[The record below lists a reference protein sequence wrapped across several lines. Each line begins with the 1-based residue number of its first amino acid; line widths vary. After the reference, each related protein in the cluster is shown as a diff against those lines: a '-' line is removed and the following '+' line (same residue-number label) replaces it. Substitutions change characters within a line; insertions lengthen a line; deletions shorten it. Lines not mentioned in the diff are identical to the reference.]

1 MMKILHCAAGCL
13 LVGTALLLP
22 ANSQAEKEEPPAV
35 AITVAGDHIDFLH
48 GKALAARYHF
58 GPKVAKPFFW
68 PVNSPA
74 GVPLTRGWPMEKATP
89 GEAIDHIHQKSLWFC
104 HGDIIPEGIELKHKI
119 KGVEGVDFWSENL
132 GHGRIVCDK
141 VGTPE
146 VHKNHGQVAT
156 SNTWCTADGVK
167 VLEEKRVLHLHN
179 FGPAQL
185 LVLDIELHASDA
197 TLTFGDTKEGSLGVR
212 VRQELTVDKGKGVL
226 TNADGKV
233 GEKGPDGC
241 WGRVSAW
248 CDDSGPIDGKSAGI
262 TVFTDPDNPYPT
274 CWHSR
279 GYGLMAANPFGRDKS
294 GFPDMKGKTEL
305 VKLEKGKR
313 LKFRFGVLLHDGDVK
328 EGKVADYYKEF
339 VRVKG

>member
-1 MMKILHCAAGCL
+1 MKILQSAAVCL
-13 LVGTALLLP
+13 LLGTGLLLP
-22 ANSQAEKEEPPAV
+22 AGGKDEKDEPAAV
-35 AITVAGDHIDFLH
+35 TITVAEDHIDFLH
-48 GKALAARYHF
+48 GKALATRYHF

-74 GVPLTRGWPMEKATP
+74 GVPLTRGWPMEKAAP

-104 HGDIIPEGIELKHKI
+104 HGDIIPEGIELKQKI
-119 KGVEGVDFWSENL
+119 KGVEGVDFWSETP
-132 GHGRIVCDK
+132 GHGLIVCSD

-146 VHKNHGQVAT
+146 VRKNHGKVAT
-156 SNTWCTADGVK
+156 FNTWRTADNVK
-167 VLEEKRVLHLHN
+167 VLEEKRLLHLHN

-185 LVLDIELHASDA
+185 LVLDIELHASA
-197 TLTFGDTKEGSLGVR
+197 AALTFGDTKEGSLGVR
-212 VRQELTVDKGKGVL
+212 VRQELTADKGKGVIS
-226 TNADGKV
+226 NADGKV

-241 WGRVSAW
+241 WGRLSAW
-248 CDDSGPIDGKSAGI
+248 CDYSGPIAGKTAGI

-294 GFPDMKGKTEL
+294 GFPDLKGKTEL
-305 VKLEKGKR
+305 VKLEQGKR

-328 EGKVADYYKEF
+328 EGKVAEYYKEF
-339 VRVKG
+339 VKLKG